1 MKPRLD
7 DLLTPAALVG
17 RYPDLCTMSQLRY
30 WIHKERHNGLAGS
43 GAIIRKGRRL
53 WINVPR
59 FRDWLCGLPYAASD
73 LETVAEVDRVRD
85 SENLSHFLHA
95 PGMKNP
101 GTTEAEPG
109 QVSHSPRVNTG
120 ES

>member
-17 RYPDLCTMSQLRY
+17 RYPDLCSMSQVRY
-30 WIHKERHNGLAGS
+30 WIHKEHHNGLADS

-59 FRDWLCGLPYAASD
+59 FRDWLCGLPYQASD
-73 LETVAEVDRVRD
+73 VETVATPPTAIHP
-85 SENLSHFLHA
+85 ENLSHSLRNS
-95 PGMKNP
+95 GIKKP
-101 GTTEAEPG
+101 GTAEAEPG
-109 QVSHSPRVNTG
+109 QVSHSHGVNA
-120 ES
+120 E